1 MYRIKMCESVAGQIF
16 MHVSDCCKIQKM
28 SDKAVE
34 KDLKTLKLVPTLRL
48 KKCVEK
54 LLKNCFLQ

>member
-1 MYRIKMCESVAGQIF
+1 MCESVAGQIF

>member
-16 MHVSDCCKIQKM
+16 MDVSDCCKIQKM

-34 KDLKTLKLVPTLRL
+34 KIQR
-48 KKCVEK
+48 C
-54 LLKNCFLQ
+54 